1 MRSDSG
7 PQLSAN
13 EEAAMHNDLVVKVRE
28 IIAGHFGINPDGLTD
43 DARFRDDLGAD
54 WLDRLEVMIAIED
67 QISGFELADVVAD
80 QIDTIGDLMRII
92 DCREGMVSLPLSAPK
107 DEASSVIESPAPP
120 T

>member
-7 PQLSAN
+7 PQLWFLRG
-13 EEAAMHNDLVVKVRE
+13 AAMHNDLIVKVRE
-28 IIAGHFGINPDGLTD
+28 IIAGHFGIDPNRLTD

-92 DCREGMVSLPLSAPK
+92 EGRDVTDLLPVVGNK
-107 DEASSVIESPAPP
+107 
-120 T
+120 